1 MQDRQLSLSSLFKKK
16 TIHNAFRRF
25 SCFTE
30 KNLFTEG
37 DNSILEELLPFGKGP
52 KTREAKSCF
61 QQNSLDHGQVNSNL
75 LD

>member
-1 MQDRQLSLSSLFKKK
+1 MPFGV
-16 TIHNAFRRF
+16 F

-37 DNSILEELLPFGKGP
+37 ANSFLEELLSFGKGL
-52 KTREAKSCF
+52 KTREAKSF
-61 QQNSLDHGQVNSNL
+61 FKQNSLDHGQVNSNF